1 MNQQIL
7 KRLSVNWL
15 KGYTKKEIDQEELI
29 QSWKNPGKE
38 LFQGLFAYRSLATKL
53 QKEKAIEARQVELD
67 DNLLD
72 RKHNYTNI
80 LKEIESLILSM
91 PVNLKAKCCLLLGRL
106 LKEEVLGK
114 NIKSERDYSKHL
126 GASKSSLNRLLNNF
140 RNQIT
145 KFL

>member
-1 MNQQIL
+1 MNQQTL

-15 KGYTKKEIDQEELI
+15 KSYTKKEIVQEELI

-38 LFQGLFAYRSLATKL
+38 LFQGLLAYRSLAIKL

-67 DNLLD
+67 NNLLD
-72 RKHNYTNI
+72 KKNNYTSI
-80 LKEIESLILSM
+80 LKEAESLILSM

-114 NIKSERDYSKHL
+114 SIKSERDYSRHL

-140 RNQIT
+140 RNHIT